1 MSQQNVELLRSA
13 LDTNNE
19 KGPEAIFA
27 LIDPDF
33 VAVIPSSLSVEPDS
47 YRGVDG
53 MRRYFE
59 LWSEV
64 MDEVRFLAEEF
75 IDAGE
80 KVVVPSRVVA
90 RSRETGLELEQ
101 RVVQVWTIRDGRALS
116 VEAYPTKVEA
126 LARSGSTRRPDYP
139 DRELKSRE
147 GSTTRTGHSSPGRAR
162 RMIAELRVDG

>member
-1 MSQQNVELLRSA
+1 MSQQNVELMRSA
-13 LDTNNE
+13 LETYNE

-59 LWSEV
+59 LWWEV
-64 MDEVRFLAEEF
+64 MDEVRFHAEEF

-80 KVVVPSRVVA
+80 QVVVPSRVVA

-101 RVVQVWTIRDGRALS
+101 HVVQVWTIRDGRALS
-116 VEAYPTKVEA
+116 VEAFPTKAEA
-126 LARSGSTRRPDYP
+126 L
-139 DRELKSRE
+139 
-147 GSTTRTGHSSPGRAR
+147 RAVG
-162 RMIAELRVDG
+162 IDSQA